1 MYTTEMKEAEISV
14 EEYVSK
20 YVRPEEFLQYCR
32 ECPNYGHKWSC
43 PEYDFDTREYFRRYR
58 NLKVFGL
65 KILYDE
71 DLCRKEL
78 TREEMRKILSESM
91 MVERKKL
98 DSVLRELEE
107 KTGGTGLNAGA
118 CALCAE
124 CTRDANEGC
133 RFPEK
138 MRYSLESLG
147 GDITATIKDL
157 LGIDLIWDSNG
168 HLPAYYT
175 LVAGLLYN

>member
-1 MYTTEMKEAEISV
+1 MKEAEISV

-98 DSVLRELEE
+98 DSMLRE
-107 KTGGTGLNAGA
+107 GRMPGPPDDARCPGVPRRRHHLNDKGSSRYRSDLGFERASSRVLHA
-118 CALCAE
+118 
-124 CTRDANEGC
+124 GC
-133 RFPEK
+133 RT
-138 MRYSLESLG
+138 SVQLG
-147 GDITATIKDL
+147 PKTPQGVFFTALRRLTTVHD
-157 LGIDLIWDSNG
+157 
-168 HLPAYYT
+168 
-175 LVAGLLYN
+175 